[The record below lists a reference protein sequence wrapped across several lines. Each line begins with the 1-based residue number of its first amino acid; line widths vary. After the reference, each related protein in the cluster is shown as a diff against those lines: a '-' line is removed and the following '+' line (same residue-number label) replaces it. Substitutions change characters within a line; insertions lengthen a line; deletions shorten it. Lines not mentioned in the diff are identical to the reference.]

1 MTFWPNN
8 FGMAHGINMK
18 FGLWTFHN
26 LMKWQK
32 NFDFIDFWLPYSLVL
47 SLLAFY
53 AQLFTHKHCLHISG
67 LRTRDRLIWHF
78 GADTAIWAINGST
91 PITDISKYF
100 KSCFLLHFKK
110 YNVFYA
116 FPFLENFKNQ
126 DLWAEFF
133 QIAAISIFWYDL
145 QLIWLT
151 C

>member
-1 MTFWPNN
+1 LTF
-8 FGMAHGINMK
+8 
-18 FGLWTFHN
+18 
-26 LMKWQK
+26 
-32 NFDFIDFWLPYSLVL
+32 DFWLPYSLVL

-126 DLWAEFF
+126 DL
-133 QIAAISIFWYDL
+133 
-145 QLIWLT
+145 
-151 C
+151 